1 MKEISKRT
9 KLVSL
14 IAICAGQLVSLFGTS
29 MTQFALGI
37 WVFEKTGAAMAFAT
51 VGFLYTGMIV
61 ISSPI
66 AGMFVDKLNLRVS
79 LIISDLMAG
88 LSIIPIAIFLSIGVL
103 EVWHLYIVAII
114 SGFFGS
120 FQWLAF
126 SVTIPLLV
134 GKKNLTRANSAFG
147 LVEALTGITA
157 PLAAAFLMAYS
168 RGIET
173 ILSIDIITF
182 VFAIITLIVIYVPKH
197 LKDAVK
203 DGGQSIIDKLTFGF
217 RYIFRKKELFSLQS
231 LVAISNLLG
240 GFVDALLIP
249 MILLYTGQDTTIT
262 GLLVSVMGIGALIG
276 GIFVSIHGGPKKLI
290 FGVLGG
296 LLPILLG
303 QILLGIGSETTVWI
317 IGALLLTLF
326 HPMVSSSLQT
336 IWQLSVDKNLQ
347 GKVFGARRLISGIAG
362 PFGMLIASSL
372 ADNVFEP
379 AMQGENFLSNSF
391 KWLVDDVPG
400 SGMSILLIISGLIG
414 ALIIIWGFTSKKLK
428 TLNKKLETKMKSEKD
443 AAPVSG

>member
-1 MKEISKRT
+1 
-9 KLVSL
+9 
-14 IAICAGQLVSLFGTS
+14 
-29 MTQFALGI
+29 
-37 WVFEKTGAAMAFAT
+37 
-51 VGFLYTGMIV
+51 
-61 ISSPI
+61 
-66 AGMFVDKLNLRVS
+66 
-79 LIISDLMAG
+79 
-88 LSIIPIAIFLSIGVL
+88 
-103 EVWHLYIVAII
+103 
-114 SGFFGS
+114 
-120 FQWLAF
+120 
-126 SVTIPLLV
+126 
-134 GKKNLTRANSAFG
+134 
-147 LVEALTGITA
+147 
-157 PLAAAFLMAYS
+157 
-168 RGIET
+168 
-173 ILSIDIITF
+173 
-182 VFAIITLIVIYVPKH
+182 
-197 LKDAVK
+197 
-203 DGGQSIIDKLTFGF
+203 
-217 RYIFRKKELFSLQS
+217 LQS